1 MILTL
6 QEVSHIFVLRDGHVW
21 LGLGLLPSGTPSG
34 TEVPV
39 GLYLGAPS
47 AIARIGITTTT
58 VAARGW
64 VDVVAVDL

>member
-1 MILTL
+1 MA
-6 QEVSHIFVLRDGHVW
+6 W
-21 LGLGLLPSGTPSG
+21 LGPLPSGTPSG

-47 AIARIGITTTT
+47 AMGIGITTTT

-64 VDVVAVDL
+64 VDVVAADP

>member
-6 QEVSHIFVLRDGHVW
+6 QEVSHIFFFRDGHVW

-47 AIARIGITTTT
+47 AMGIGITTTT

-64 VDVVAVDL
+64 VDVVAADP